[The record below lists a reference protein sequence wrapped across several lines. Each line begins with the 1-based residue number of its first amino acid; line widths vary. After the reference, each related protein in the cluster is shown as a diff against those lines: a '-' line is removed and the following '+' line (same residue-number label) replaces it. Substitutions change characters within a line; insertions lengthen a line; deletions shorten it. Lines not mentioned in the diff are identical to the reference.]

1 VEGQAVKKTFDL
13 GIIGGGPA
21 GTSAAITAA
30 DLGFNVVLLEAGSF
44 PRHKVC
50 GEFVSGEA
58 FSLLARLLRTEDL
71 VASAL
76 RVSVARVFL
85 DERVL
90 ELPVHPAAA
99 GISRHDLDDALWKA
113 ASGRGVVARERCRV
127 QQVRS
132 AEDYFSI
139 QLEEEELLAHA
150 VINAS
155 GRWSNLRAQKP
166 EQEEQWIGLKAHF
179 MEASFSS
186 SCDLYFF
193 EGGYCGV
200 QPLGHRV
207 VNAAAMVKPNIA
219 RSLKAVLSLNSAL
232 RERSNEWELASPLVS
247 TAPVFFRPVQTSEAG
262 MILAGDA
269 AAFIDPFAGDG
280 ISMALH
286 SGRLAALALAS
297 YLSGECSLQRAMQSY
312 DRSHRELIQPALRN
326 ARRLRR
332 LLRLP
337 RTLRATAMS
346 LLKFPLLAQAAVQE
360 TRVRH

>member
-1 VEGQAVKKTFDL
+1 VEGLVNEVFDVAV
-13 GIIGGGPA
+13 IGGGPA

-30 DLGFNVVLLEAGSF
+30 DLGFKVVLLEAGSF

-58 FSLLARLLRTEDL
+58 LSLLARLRRTDDL
-71 VASAL
+71 VVSAL
-76 RVSVARVFL
+76 PISIARIFL
-85 DERVL
+85 DDRVL
-90 ELPVHPAAA
+90 QLPVRPAAA
-99 GISRHDLDDALWKA
+99 SISRHDLDNALWNA
-113 ASGRGVVARERCRV
+113 ASARGIAARERSRV
-127 QQVRS
+127 KQVRP
-132 AEDYFSI
+132 ANDYFSI
-139 QLEEEELLAHA
+139 QLDGEELIARS

-155 GRWSNLRAQKP
+155 GRWSNLRSQKSQ
-166 EQEEQWIGLKAHF
+166 QEEQWIGLKAHF
-179 MEASFSS
+179 REAQPST

-200 QPLGHRV
+200 QPLGDGL
-207 VNAAAMVKPNIA
+207 VNGAAMVKSNIA
-219 RSLKAVLSLNSAL
+219 RSLQAVLSLNSAL
-232 RERSNEWELASPLVS
+232 RARSSEWELAMAPVS
-247 TAPVFFRPVQTSEAG
+247 TAPVFFRPPKTSEEG

-297 YLSGECSLQRAMQSY
+297 YLSGECSLQSAMDSY

-337 RTLRATAMS
+337 KTLRITAMS

>member
-1 VEGQAVKKTFDL
+1 VEGLVNKTFDL
-13 GIIGGGPA
+13 AVVGGGPA
-21 GTSAAITAA
+21 GSSAAITAA
-30 DLGFNVVLLEAGSF
+30 DLGFNVVFLEAGTF
-44 PRHKVC
+44 PRDKVC

-58 FSLLARLLRTEDL
+58 RWLLNRLLPTDNL
-71 VASAL
+71 PSNAL
-76 RVSVARVFL
+76 RISIARVFL
-85 DERVL
+85 DDRVL
-90 ELPVHPAAA
+90 ELPIRPAAA
-99 GISRHDLDDALWKA
+99 SISRLDLDDALWKA
-113 ASGRGVVARERCRV
+113 AFRRGVVARERCRV
-127 QQVRS
+127 KQVRS
-132 AEDYFSI
+132 AEGYFSI
-139 QLEEEELLAHA
+139 QLEGEELLARA

-179 MEASFSS
+179 IEAQPST

-193 EGGYCGV
+193 EDGYCGV
-200 QPLGHRV
+200 QPLGHGF

-219 RSLKAVLSLNSAL
+219 RNLKAVLSLNSAL
-232 RERSNEWELASPLVS
+232 RARSNEWEPATASVS
-247 TAPVFFRPVQTSEAG
+247 TAPVFFRPAQTSEGG

-297 YLSGECSLQRAMQSY
+297 YLSGECSLQSALESY

-332 LLRLP
+332 LLCLP
-337 RTLRATAMS
+337 GPLRATAMS
-346 LLKFPLLAQAAVQE
+346 LLRFPLLAQAAVQE
-360 TRVRH
+360 MRVRH

>member
-1 VEGQAVKKTFDL
+1 MNKTFDL
-13 GIIGGGPA
+13 AIIGGGPA
-21 GTSAAITAA
+21 GTSAAIIAA
-30 DLGFNVVLLEAGSF
+30 DLGFKVVLMEAGSF

-58 FSLLARLLRTEDL
+58 LWLLARLLRTDDL
-71 VASAL
+71 VANAI
-76 RVSVARVFL
+76 RISVARVFL
-85 DERVL
+85 DAKVL
-90 ELPVHPAAA
+90 ELPVRPAAA
-99 GISRHDLDDALWKA
+99 SISRHDLDDALWKA
-113 ASGRGVVARERCRV
+113 ASVRGVFARERSRV
-127 QQVRS
+127 KQVRS

-139 QLEEEELLAHA
+139 QLEGEELMARS

-155 GRWSNLRAQKP
+155 GRWSNLRAQKS
-166 EQEEQWIGLKAHF
+166 EQEEHWIGLKGHF
-179 MEASFSS
+179 IEAWPSN

-200 QPLGHRV
+200 QPLGQGM
-207 VNAAAMVKPNIA
+207 VNAAAMVKPGIA
-219 RSLKAVLSLNSAL
+219 RNLAAVLSLNSLL
-232 RERSNEWELASPLVS
+232 RARSKDWELAMAPVS
-247 TAPVFFRPVQTSEAG
+247 TAPLFFPPAQTSEAG

-286 SGRLAALALAS
+286 SGRLAALSLAS
-297 YLSGECSLQRAMQSY
+297 YLSGQCSLQCALQSY
-312 DRSHRELIQPALRN
+312 DRSHRELIQPALTN

-332 LLRLP
+332 LLQLP

-346 LLKFPLLAQAAVQE
+346 LLRFPVLAQAAVQE

>member
-1 VEGQAVKKTFDL
+1 VEGLVNKTFDL
-13 GIIGGGPA
+13 AVVGGGPA
-21 GTSAAITAA
+21 GSSAAITAA
-30 DLGFNVVLLEAGSF
+30 DLGFNVVLFEAGSF

-50 GEFVSGEA
+50 GEFVSGETL
-58 FSLLARLLRTEDL
+58 SLLARLRRADDL

-76 RVSVARVFL
+76 PISIARIFL
-85 DERVL
+85 DDCVL
-90 ELPVHPAAA
+90 ELPVRPAAA
-99 GISRHDLDDALWKA
+99 SISRHDLDHALWEA
-113 ASGRGVVARERCRV
+113 ASGRGIVARERSRV
-127 QQVRS
+127 KQVRPTD
-132 AEDYFSI
+132 DYFSI
-139 QLEEEELLAHA
+139 QLDGEELLARS

-155 GRWSNLRAQKP
+155 GRWSNLRLQKP

-179 MEASFSS
+179 REAQSSS

-193 EGGYCGV
+193 DGGYCGV
-200 QPLGHRV
+200 QPLGDGL
-207 VNAAAMVKPNIA
+207 VNAAAMAKPSIA
-219 RSLKAVLSLNSAL
+219 RSLQAVLSLNSAL
-232 RERSNEWELASPLVS
+232 RARSSDWELAMPQVS
-247 TAPVFFRPVQTSEAG
+247 TAPLFFRQAQTSEGG

-297 YLSGECSLQRAMQSY
+297 YLSGECSLQWAMQSY

-337 RTLRATAMS
+337 RSLRATAMS